1 MEGEGGTKRFAKQL
15 AFSNVISNAKAPVHL
30 LPRAVS
36 LPAAEKSMDIKGIT
50 TLFKRSFENWNKH
63 NATRMGAALAFYTIV
78 SISPLVIVVLG
89 IASLVFNKNAAE
101 AQLLE
106 EVRKLVGAQAKESI
120 HTILV
125 HGHQTYSGVFSTI
138 VGVAILFVG
147 ASGVFQELRS
157 GLNNIWEAEATVR
170 PGIWGILKERGLSF
184 GMVLSLGF
192 VLMVSLVVS
201 AALAAMTKYFSG
213 LLPFSPL
220 ILEAVNFLVS
230 FAGIGALFACILKYV
245 PAAPVNWRDV
255 RVGAVFTALLFVIG
269 KIALGFYLGKS
280 SPGSAYGAAG
290 SLVVLV
296 SWVYYSAQI
305 FYFGAEF
312 THAHALANRK
322 QLEEPV
328 KRAA

>member
-1 MEGEGGTKRFAKQL
+1 
-15 AFSNVISNAKAPVHL
+15 
-30 LPRAVS
+30 
-36 LPAAEKSMDIKGIT
+36 MDIKGFT
-50 TLFKRSFENWNKH
+50 SLFKRSFEDWNKH
-63 NATRMGAALAFYTIV
+63 NAPRMGAALAFYTIV

-89 IASLVFNKNAAE
+89 IATLVFNKNAAE
-101 AQLLE
+101 AQLLD
-106 EVRKLVGAQAKESI
+106 EVQKLVGTQAKDSI
-120 HTILV
+120 HTILA
-125 HGHQTYSGVFSTI
+125 HGHQTYSGVFSTVI
-138 VGVAILFVG
+138 GVVVLFLG

-157 GLNNIWEAEATVR
+157 GLNNIWESESKVQS
-170 PGIWGILKERGLSF
+170 GILGMLKERVLSF
-184 GMVLSLGF
+184 GMVLSVGF

-201 AALAAMTKYFSG
+201 AALAAMSKYFSG

-220 ILEAVNFLVS
+220 ILEVVNFLVS
-230 FAGIGALFACILKYV
+230 FVGIAALFACILKYV
-245 PAAPVNWRDV
+245 PAARVDWRDV

-280 SPGSAYGAAG
+280 SPGSAFGAAG

-312 THAHALANRK
+312 THVHALANRN

-328 KRAA
+328 RKAA

>member
-1 MEGEGGTKRFAKQL
+1 M
-15 AFSNVISNAKAPVHL
+15 N
-30 LPRAVS
+30 
-36 LPAAEKSMDIKGIT
+36 IKGFIA
-50 TLFKRSFENWNKH
+50 LFKCSLENWNKH

-101 AQLLE
+101 AQLLDQ
-106 EVRKLVGAQAKESI
+106 VQKLIGPQAKESV

-125 HGHQTYSGVFSTI
+125 HGHQSYSGVFSTI
-138 VGVAILFVG
+138 LGVIVLFLG

-157 GLNNIWEAEATVR
+157 GLNNIWESEAKVQS
-170 PGIWGILKERGLSF
+170 GIWGMLKERVLSF
-184 GMVLSLGF
+184 GMVLSVGF

-201 AALAAMTKYFSG
+201 AALAAMSKYISG
-213 LLPFSPL
+213 LLPFSPM
-220 ILEAVNFLVS
+220 ILEVVNFVVS
-230 FAGIGALFACILKYV
+230 FAGIAALFACILKYV
-245 PAAPVNWRDV
+245 PAAPVDWRDV

-280 SPGSAYGAAG
+280 STGSAYGAAG

-312 THAHALANRK
+312 THAHGLANRN
-322 QLEEPV
+322 QLEQPLR
-328 KRAA
+328 KAA